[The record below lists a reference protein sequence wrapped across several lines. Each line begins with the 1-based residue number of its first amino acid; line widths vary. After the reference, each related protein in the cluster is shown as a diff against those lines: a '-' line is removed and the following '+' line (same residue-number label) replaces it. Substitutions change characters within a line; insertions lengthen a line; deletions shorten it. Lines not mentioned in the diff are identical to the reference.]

1 LIEGGLVP
9 VAEKTKIA
17 IMASR
22 HSAFYSPL
30 IGVIAG
36 GFLKE
41 EGLEADYAVLQPGQ
55 RSREMLA
62 GGTVDVMQSAVGS
75 NWGPME
81 DGESDLP
88 IHFAQI
94 NRCDGFFLAGR
105 AADPAFDWKKLEG
118 SSLVADHG
126 HQPLLM
132 LKYAAH
138 TQGVDWSK
146 ISVIDAG
153 SVEEMD
159 AAFRKGQG
167 DYIHLQGPA
176 PQQLEHDGVG
186 CVVASVGAAMP
197 PVAFSSL
204 LATKGFLKT
213 KAARLFVR
221 AYRKSRQWA
230 HQAPAEE
237 IADREASFFP
247 AIDRSALAAAIKRYQ
262 QLGAWDGELAIPK
275 NLYEQALEVFLHGG
289 AITRR
294 HPYEQVCSLPP
305 A

>member
-1 LIEGGLVP
+1 M
-9 VAEKTKIA
+9 AERTKIA

-30 IGVIAG
+30 IAVMAG
-36 GFLKE
+36 GFLHE

-62 GGTVDVMQSAVGS
+62 RGTVDVMQSAVGS

-81 DGESDLP
+81 QGESDLP

-94 NRCDGFFLAGR
+94 NRNDGFFLAAR
-105 AADPAFDWKKLEG
+105 KPDPDFVWKKIEG
-118 SSLVADHG
+118 ASLIADHG

-138 TQGVDWSK
+138 TQGVDWDK
-146 ISVIDAG
+146 IDVIDAG
-153 SVEEMD
+153 SVEEME
-159 AAFRKGQG
+159 AAFRAGQG
-167 DYIHLQGPA
+167 DYVHLQGPA
-176 PQQLEHDGVG
+176 PQQIEHDGVG
-186 CVVASVGAAMP
+186 SVVASVGEAMA

-204 LATKGFLKT
+204 LATKTFLETKT
-213 KAARLFVR
+213 ARLFVR
-221 AYRKSRQWA
+221 AYRKSRYWA
-230 HQAPAEE
+230 HRAPAEE

-247 AIDRSALAAAIKRYQ
+247 GISREALTAAIRRYQ
-262 QLGAWDGELAIPK
+262 QMGTWDGELAIPRD
-275 NLYEQALEVFLHGG
+275 LYEQALEVFLYGG
-289 AITRR
+289 AITQR
-294 HPYEQVCSLPP
+294 HPYDQVCSLPP

>member
-1 LIEGGLVP
+1 
-9 VAEKTKIA
+9 
-17 IMASR
+17 MASR

-30 IGVIAG
+30 IGVMAG

-41 EGLEADYAVLQPGQ
+41 EGLEADYSVLRPGQ
-55 RSREMLA
+55 RSRELLA
-62 GGTVDVMQSAVGS
+62 SGTVDVMQSAVGS

-81 DGESDLP
+81 NGETDLP

-94 NRCDGFFLAGR
+94 NRYDGFFLAGR
-105 AADPAFDWKKLEG
+105 KADLDFDWKRLEG
-118 SSLVADHG
+118 ATLIADHG

-138 TQGVDWSK
+138 TQGVDWDR
-146 ISVIDAG
+146 IEVIDAG
-153 SVEEMD
+153 GVEEME

-167 DYIHLQGPA
+167 DYVHLQGPA
-176 PQQLEHDGVG
+176 PQQLEHEGVG
-186 CVVASVGAAMP
+186 HVVASVGEAMP

-204 LATKGFLKT
+204 LATKSFLET
-213 KAARLFVR
+213 KGARLFVR

-237 IADREASFFP
+237 IADSEASFFP
-247 AIDRSALAAAIKRYQ
+247 GIDRAALAATIKRYQ
-262 QLGAWDGELAIPK
+262 ELGTWDGELAIPK

-289 AITRR
+289 AITTR

>member
-1 LIEGGLVP
+1 
-9 VAEKTKIA
+9 VAGKTKIA

-22 HSAFYSPL
+22 HSAFYTPL
-30 IGVIAG
+30 IGVMAG
-36 GFLKE
+36 GFLQE
-41 EGLEADYAVLQPGQ
+41 EGLEADYAVLRPGQ
-55 RSREMLA
+55 RSREMLDRGA
-62 GGTVDVMQSAVGS
+62 VEVMQSAVGS

-81 DGESDLP
+81 NGETDLP

-94 NRCDGFFLAGR
+94 NRYDGFFLAGR
-105 AADPAFDWKKLEG
+105 KADPDFNWKKLEG
-118 SSLVADHG
+118 AALVADHG

-138 TQGVDWSK
+138 TQGVDWNK
-146 ISVIDAG
+146 INVIDAG
-153 SVEEMD
+153 SVEEME
-159 AAFRKGQG
+159 AAFRDGQG
-167 DYIHLQGPA
+167 DYVHLQGPA

-186 CVVASVGAAMP
+186 HVVASVGEAMP

-204 LATKGFLKT
+204 LATKSFLETKT
-213 KAARLFVR
+213 ARLFVR

-230 HQAPAEE
+230 HRAPAEE

-247 AIDRSALAAAIKRYQ
+247 GIDRAALAATIGRYQ
-262 QLGAWDGELAIPK
+262 QLGTWDGELAIPK

-289 AITRR
+289 AITKR
-294 HPYEQVCSLPP
+294 HPYEEVCSLPP